1 MGIMLCSKA
10 NPACALRVEDLG
22 LRVYT
27 VEELCYCILKHPLL
41 FLDDFADEPLFRFL
55 KEGAGEPG
63 LATELRALKEGGLE
77 SPELLARLL
86 EASGYSGRQEAERFR
101 SAARAL
107 KALSEAEYWGKKGDY
122 LFSLRKFGKAILIYD
137 RVLSGGESGGLTTAL
152 RGRLLY
158 SKGCACANLFLSE
171 KAYRCFEEAYSLLKD
186 TEILKH
192 IYFLALT
199 EPVIG
204 IKERYLA
211 AVEGK
216 TRLRWD
222 SEYEEA
228 RRKAA
233 DGTGNREITEVF
245 SGDPVQRF
253 RKAEETVRRWK
264 EEYRTML

>member
-1 MGIMLCSKA
+1 MMLCSKT
-10 NPACALRVEDLG
+10 NPECALRIEDLG

-27 VEELCYCILKHPLL
+27 AEELCYCILKHPLL
-41 FLDDFADEPLFRFL
+41 FLDDFTEEPLFRFL

-63 LATELRALKEGGLE
+63 LASELRALKESGME

-86 EASGYSGRQEAERFR
+86 EAVGYSSRQEAERFR
-101 SAARAL
+101 NAARAL
-107 KALSEAEYWGKKGDY
+107 KALPDAEYWGKKGDY
-122 LFSLRKFGKAILIYD
+122 LFSLRKFGKAIMLYD
-137 RVLSGGESGGLTTAL
+137 RVLAGSESGGITIAL

-186 TEILKH
+186 TEILKR

-211 AVEGK
+211 AVEGN
-216 TRLRWD
+216 TRLLWD

-233 DGTGNREITEVF
+233 DGPGHKEIAEVF
-245 SGDPVQRF
+245 SGDSVQRF

>member
-1 MGIMLCSKA
+1 M
-10 NPACALRVEDLG
+10 
-22 LRVYT
+22 
-27 VEELCYCILKHPLL
+27 
-41 FLDDFADEPLFRFL
+41 
-55 KEGAGEPG
+55 
-63 LATELRALKEGGLE
+63 
-77 SPELLARLL
+77 
-86 EASGYSGRQEAERFR
+86 
-101 SAARAL
+101 
-107 KALSEAEYWGKKGDY
+107 
-122 LFSLRKFGKAILIYD
+122 
-137 RVLSGGESGGLTTAL
+137 
-152 RGRLLY
+152 
-158 SKGCACANLFLSE
+158 
-171 KAYRCFEEAYSLLKD
+171 
-186 TEILKH
+186 
-192 IYFLALT
+192 
-199 EPVIG
+199 IG